1 MSEKEKAKEI
11 LREVRD
17 DMMDFREILGFPAL
31 RRPVLQLREQM
42 KFISQMSQVRPQL
55 QSGQPQPTDEEVR
68 RQPPTRRETLP
79 QLPQLPLPLGLK
91 NRIERFRAMP
101 IRRGIGEVLNSYSR
115 YISSPR
121 RRKHP
126 EDEEPYE
133 ERQRELA
140 KMAQARL
147 RRKGIYKEHGI
158 EM

>member
-31 RRPVLQLREQM
+31 RRPILQLREQM
-42 KFISQMSQVRPQL
+42 KFISQMPQVRPQL
-55 QSGQPQPTDEEVR
+55 QSRQTQPPDEEVR
-68 RQPPTRRETLP
+68 RKSRRETLP
-79 QLPQLPLPLGLK
+79 QLPQLPLPVGLK
-91 NRIERFRAMP
+91 ERIERFRAMP
-101 IRRGIGEVLNSYSR
+101 IRRGIGEVLRSYSE

-121 RRKHP
+121 QRKRG
-126 EDEEPYE
+126 EEEEAYE
-133 ERQRELA
+133 EREKDVEA
-140 KMAQARL
+140 SKMAQARL